1 MNELNMAEAL
11 ANSTLGAELTPD
23 ECSALAAVMGLEPV
37 PTAKTLVHEGEDR
50 RTLFVLARGRLN
62 VCKDVNGREE
72 TVYQMRIGE
81 CAGTRAFI
89 DGSPRKAAL
98 CTDTDSLVLTLEPE
112 AFERLI
118 ETEPRLVYKVMR
130 AIFRITHSNL
140 MRVNLESAELR
151 NYMMKTGGR
160 Y

>member
-1 MNELNMAEAL
+1 MTELDLPEAL
-11 ANSTLGAELTPD
+11 AQSTLGAELSPG
-23 ECSALAAVMGLEPV
+23 ECAALAASVGLEQV
-37 PTAKTLVHEGEDR
+37 PAGGTLVREGQDR
-50 RTLFVLARGRLN
+50 RSLFVLAAGKLN
-62 VCKDVNGREE
+62 VCKNVNGQDEV
-72 TVYQMRIGE
+72 VYQMRVGE

-98 CTDTDSLVLTLEPE
+98 VAETDCRVLTLEPD
-112 AFERLI
+112 AFEALI
-118 ETEPRLVYKVMR
+118 ETQPRLVYKVMR

>member
-1 MNELNMAEAL
+1 MNQLNIPEAL
-11 ANSTLGAELTPD
+11 AQSTLGAELSPD
-23 ECSALAAVMGLEPV
+23 ECAALAANTGLEQV
-37 PTAKTLVHEGEDR
+37 PAGETLVREGEAR
-50 RTLFVLARGRLN
+50 RTLFVLAAGKLN
-62 VCKDVNGREE
+62 VCKEVNGQDEA
-72 TVYQMRIGE
+72 VYQMRVGE
-81 CAGTRAFI
+81 CAGTRAFV

-98 CTDTDSLVLTLEPE
+98 RAETDSLVLTLEPE
-112 AFERLI
+112 AFEALI
-118 ETEPRLVYKVMR
+118 ETQPRLVYKVMR

>member
-1 MNELNMAEAL
+1 MQAL
-11 ANSTLGAELTPD
+11 DIAQVLSQSTLGAELTAD
-23 ECSALAAVMGLEPV
+23 ECQALAGIMGVRPV
-37 PTAKTLVHEGEDR
+37 PAGETLVHEGEQR
-50 RTLFVLARGRLN
+50 RTLVLLARGKLN
-62 VCKDVNGREE
+62 VCKEVDGREE
-72 TVYQMRIGE
+72 TVYQMRVGE
-81 CAGTRAFI
+81 RAGTRAFI

-112 AFERLI
+112 AFEGLI
-118 ETEPRLVYKVMR
+118 DTQPRLVYKIMR

>member
-1 MNELNMAEAL
+1 MNDLNIPEAL
-11 ANSTLGAELTPD
+11 AQSTLGAELTPD
-23 ECSALAAVMGLEPV
+23 ECAALAAVMGAEPV
-37 PTAKTLVHEGEDR
+37 PAGGTLVREGEDR
-50 RTLFVLARGRLN
+50 RTLFVLVKGKLN
-62 VCKDVNGREE
+62 VCKEVNGQDE

-81 CAGTRAFI
+81 CAGTRAFV

-98 CTDTDSLVLTLEPE
+98 CTDTDSLVLTLEPA
-112 AFERLI
+112 AFEGLI
-118 ETEPRLVYKVMR
+118 ETQPRLMYKIMR